1 MNISEEV
8 LTVHGRA
15 KRQTELVP
23 ESEDMGELWNQPNLK
38 ISLLMGFQLWEPV
51 TPLHCSS
58 LVKVD
63 VLFPAAE
70 HNPETQSCGGLVTS
84 VVSDSVTPWTVAHQ
98 DLMSV
103 RLPRQEHWRELPF
116 LSPGDLPNP
125 GIKPASPAMQAD
137 SLLTEP
143 AGKHSTE
150 TRTQA

>member
-1 MNISEEV
+1 
-8 LTVHGRA
+8 
-15 KRQTELVP
+15 
-23 ESEDMGELWNQPNLK
+23 MGELWNQLNLK

-70 HNPETQSCGGLVTS
+70 HNPETKSGGGLVTS
-84 VVSDSVTPWTVAHQ
+84 VVSNSVTPWTVAHQ
-98 DLMSV
+98 ALLSV
-103 RLPRQEHWRELPF
+103 RLPRQEHWRQLPF
-116 LSPGDLPNP
+116 LSPGDLPKP
-125 GIKPASPAMQAD
+125 GIKPASPALQTD

-143 AGKHSTE
+143 AGKHSAE